1 MNNQVKTAILSA
13 VSAVLFVAATVP
25 ATAQKA
31 ANNASTTVTVNATE
45 SAATGQLI
53 VVSLKDLELALLDNG
68 GVEAVYPVAVGKAS
82 TPSPTGMFT
91 IVNHVKNPTY
101 YRPGAVIPP
110 GRWNPV
116 GNRWMGLSVKGYGIH
131 GTDVQSSVGKAVSHG
146 CIRLRK
152 HDIEALF
159 AQVHVGTRVMIL
171 GQRDEETI
179 ALFGEPGGVKSQHVP
194 AMVLAAK
201 QGQKAAHA
209 APVTE
214 TAKMT
219 APAMPA
225 GR

>member
-1 MNNQVKTAILSA
+1 MNSRVKTAILSA
-13 VSAVLFVAATVP
+13 LSAVLLFAATVP

-31 ANNASTTVTVNATE
+31 ANNASTTATVNTAE

-53 VVSLKDLELALLDNG
+53 VVSLKDRELALVDNG
-68 GVEAVYPVAVGKAS
+68 GVEAVYPVAVGKPS

-91 IVNHVKNPTY
+91 IINHVKNPTY

-131 GTDVQSSVGKAVSHG
+131 GTDVQSSVGEASSHR

-159 AQVHVGTRVMIL
+159 AKVRVGTRVMIL
-171 GQRDEETI
+171 AQRNKETI
-179 ALFGEPGGVKSQHVP
+179 ALFGEPAGVKSAHAP

-201 QGQKAAHA
+201 QGQKTAHA
-209 APVTE
+209 TPVTE
-214 TAKMT
+214 TAEMT

>member
-1 MNNQVKTAILSA
+1 MNSRVKTAILSA

-25 ATAQKA
+25 ANAQKA
-31 ANNASTTVTVNATE
+31 AKNASTTATVNAT
-45 SAATGQLI
+45 AATGQLI
-53 VVSLKDLELALLDNG
+53 VVSLKDRELALVDNG

-82 TPSPTGMFT
+82 TPSPTGVFT

-159 AQVHVGTRVMIL
+159 AKVNVGTRVMIL
-171 GQRDEETI
+171 AQRDRETI
-179 ALFGEPGGVKSQHVP
+179 ALFGEPAGVKSP
-194 AMVLAAK
+194 DAPSMVLAAK
-201 QGQKAAHA
+201 QGQKGAHA
-209 APVTE
+209 TPVTE
-214 TAKMT
+214 TAEMT